1 MLISAVHISR
11 QAAEALPGMSD
22 LVVLSIT
29 DLKAE
34 PAELREGHRDVL
46 RLAFDDVLEATQWD
60 GIDRLPIT
68 PEQAGRIVE
77 WLERWHAD
85 PMQLRLITH
94 CEAGISRSAAV
105 ARFAAEKY
113 GLALPHEADY
123 PYCNATV
130 LHRLR
135 AALWRPTR

>member
-1 MLISAVHISR
+1 MLLSATHISR
-11 QAAEALPGMSD
+11 QAAEALPGMPD

-29 DLKAE
+29 DLRAR

-68 PEQAGRIVE
+68 PEQARQIIE
-77 WLERWHAD
+77 WLEHWHSE
-85 PMQLRLITH
+85 PTRLRLITH

-105 ARFAAEKY
+105 ARFAAETF
-113 GLALPHEADY
+113 GFPLPHEVDY
-123 PYCNATV
+123 PFCNATV
-130 LHRLR
+130 LRQLR
-135 AALWRPTR
+135 AAL